1 MEGRAVVGPSYF
13 LQPAVMAVAPGTGQK
28 ESRFGQHCKEGWQKG
43 GVSHGQ
49 SMLWTALK
57 HPVCFKPTCG
67 SKPLG

>member
-1 MEGRAVVGPSYF
+1 MEGRVVVGPSYF

-28 ESRFGQHCKEGWQKG
+28 ESWFGQHCKEGWQKG